1 MEKILFMKSQN
12 FEFLRAENETLANL
26 GGLAEAILFIDP
38 GSALTRLRAF
48 AEELTKSIYKEQRL
62 PRLPEATLNDLIRNH
77 VFQNCV
83 TKPLIYQL
91 NYLRTQGNE
100 TAHGAE
106 GDLRTAHM
114 ALGIAHQLASYL
126 AVKCYGKKR
135 ESLPEFIDVK
145 DNREEAVTL
154 KGSLNK
160 YKEELE
166 NQKKLNDELLE
177 RVEKERTK
185 NLQHLDA
192 PALPDQAKL
201 KQESE
206 AVAESLQ
213 WSEAK
218 TRKLLIDSML
228 AQAGWDVSNP
238 ESVGIEVEVA
248 FPNNPSGK
256 GYVDYVLWGD
266 DGKPLAVVEAKR
278 TSNASDQAGR
288 EQARLYADSLEKQFG
303 QRPVIF
309 YTNGYET
316 FIWDDAQYNTP
327 RMVYGFYS
335 QDSLN
340 YLVYQRQYR
349 DNQLEQNNPNL
360 NIADRLYQIDAIKSV
375 AKNFQEQRRKA
386 LIIQATGTGKTR
398 VSIALADLLLNAG
411 WAKRVLFLCDR
422 KELQTQAS
430 DAFKTNLPSEPRCE
444 IGESYNIN
452 ENARIY
458 VSTYPSMMN
467 RFAQLDVGFFDL
479 IIADESHRSIYNR
492 YRDIFDYFDALQV
505 GLTATPVKYI
515 SRNTFD
521 MFGCETTDP
530 TYEFTLDQAI
540 NHEPPYLVDFKVK
553 DVTTEFLREGIHYK
567 DLTDEQKQQ
576 LEDDLGFDQ
585 AQNASYA
592 GKDIGRRIFSEKTD
606 QEILENLMNNG
617 IKDETNS
624 LVGKTIVFANNQ
636 KHAEHLEKLFCKL
649 YPQHGNKVCK
659 VIHNK
664 VPHVAS
670 LIKEFKKGD
679 NDFRIAISVDM
690 MDTGIDVPEVVNL
703 VFAKTVKSSVKF
715 WQMIGRGTR
724 LCKDLFGPGIDKS
737 EFLIFDHYGNF
748 EYFEQEYKEANDIGG
763 KPLLQTCFEARVN
776 LAIQALKHNHKDA
789 FDTAIELIKADLSDL
804 PRDSV
809 AVRKELRQVDSLIQ
823 TERLRS
829 LDATTQHLLLETIAP
844 LMSSRALQDKHATQL
859 DRLIAAIETCM
870 VEKASC
876 FEDGRDTLIEQLSTL
891 AVNIQAVRQKQAIID
906 QVNSAEFWV
915 DSSIEKLETARS
927 QLRGIMKFRQNN
939 TSGNY
944 DVLKTRTQDG
954 EVRSDERKHNLFSK
968 DEVSVYRRRVKEL
981 LDELVSSN
989 PILQKIRNNE
999 RVSEE
1004 DLKNLTS
1011 TILTTYPTVSL
1022 DALNEFYGRTADQLH
1037 ITLQELIGLEPSKVN
1052 EHFTG
1057 FVHRHPNLTAQQV
1070 RFMEMLK
1077 TYIANYGFIDIAKLY
1092 EAPFTSVNPKGIDGV
1107 FKEADVEDL
1116 VAVLKPFVKSTGP
1129 DQSAP

>member
-1 MEKILFMKSQN
+1 MKSQN
-12 FEFLRAENETLANL
+12 FEFLRPQYDELASL
-26 GGLAEAILFIDP
+26 GGLAETLLYIDP
-38 GSALTRLRAF
+38 GSALIRLRSF
-48 AEELTKSIYKEQRL
+48 GEELTKTIYAEERL
-62 PRLPEATLNDLIRNH
+62 PRLGEPTFSELLKSSIFVQCLSKRLLDNLHFLRIKGNDA
-77 VFQNCV
+77 
-83 TKPLIYQL
+83 
-91 NYLRTQGNE
+91 
-100 TAHGAE
+100 AHGGMGHKRDA
-106 GDLRTAHM
+106 M
-114 ALGIAHQLASYL
+114 VCLGYAYELARYM
-126 AVKCYGKKR
+126 AVKYGKKIPS
-135 ESLPEFIDVK
+135 SLPEFIEIQDMTQHNQVSQS
-145 DNREEAVTL
+145 EL
-154 KGSLNK
+154 KALK
-160 YKEELE
+160 AELE
-166 NQKKLNDELLE
+166 KQKQLADEHFAEL
-177 RVEKERTK
+177 EKERTK
-185 NLQHLDA
+185 NLKHLEA
-192 PALPDQAKL
+192 PAFPDQQKR

-206 AVAESLQ
+206 AVADSLQ
-213 WSEAK
+213 WNEAK
-218 TRKLLIDSML
+218 TRKLLIDTML
-228 AQAGWDVSNP
+228 AQAGWDVSNK
-238 ESVGIEVEVA
+238 ESVGIEVKVD
-248 FPNNPSGK
+248 FPNNPTGV
-256 GYVDYVLWGD
+256 GYVDYVLWGS

-278 TSNASDQAGR
+278 TGNKSDQAGR
-288 EQARLYADSLEKQFG
+288 EQARLYADSLEKEFG

-316 FIWDDAQYNTP
+316 FIWDDAQYNSP

-340 YLVYQRQYR
+340 YLFYQRTYR
-349 DNQLEQNNPNL
+349 NNQLEQNNPNL
-360 NIADRLYQIDAIKSV
+360 KIADRLYQIEAIKSV
-375 AKNFQEQRRKA
+375 AKTFQEQRRKA

-398 VSIALADLLLNAG
+398 VAIALGDLLLNAG

-422 KELQTQAS
+422 KELRTQAS
-430 DAFKTNLPSEPRCE
+430 EAFKTNLPSEPRCE
-444 IGESYNIN
+444 IGETNKID

-458 VSTYPSMMN
+458 VSTYPGMMN

-505 GLTATPVKYI
+505 GLTATPVKFV

-567 DLTDEQKQQ
+567 DLDDDQKRQ
-576 LEDDLGFDQ
+576 LEDDLGFED

-664 VPHVAS
+664 VPHVES

-724 LCKDLFGPGIDKS
+724 LCKNLFGPGKDKS

-748 EYFEQEYKEANDIGG
+748 EYFEQEYKEAKDVGG
-763 KPLLQTCFEARVN
+763 KPLLQTCFEARVE
-776 LAIQALKHNHKDA
+776 LATEALKHNHREA
-789 FDTAIELIKADLSDL
+789 FDTAIELIKADLADL

-809 AVRKELRQVDSLIQ
+809 AVRKELRQVDKLLQ
-823 TERLRS
+823 TDLLMGFS
-829 LDATTQHLLLETIAP
+829 STTQHLLLETMAP
-844 LMSSRALQDKHATQL
+844 LMAARVLKDKHATQF
-859 DRLIAAIETCM
+859 DRLIATVETAL
-870 VEKASC
+870 VTKSSS
-876 FEDGRDTLIEQLSTL
+876 FEDGRATVLEQLASL
-891 AVNIQAVRQKQAIID
+891 AINIQAVRQKQGIID
-906 QVNSAEFWV
+906 EVNSADFWNNP
-915 DSSIEKLETARS
+915 SIEKLENART
-927 QLRGIMKFRQNN
+927 QLRGIMKFRQS
-939 TSGNY
+939 SGTGGFETP
-944 DVLKTRTQDG
+944 KTRTQDG
-954 EVRSDERKHNLFSK
+954 EVRSDDRQHTLFSK
-968 DEVSVYRRRVKEL
+968 DEVSAYRRRAKEL
-981 LDELVSSN
+981 LDQLVSEN
-989 PILQKIRNNE
+989 QVLQKIKQHQP
-999 RVSEE
+999 VSVD

-1011 TILTTYPTVSL
+1011 TILTTHPTVSL

-1037 ITLQELIGLEPSKVN
+1037 ITLQELIGLEPEKVN
-1052 EHFTG
+1052 EHFTD
-1057 FVHRHPNLTAQQV
+1057 FVHRHPNLTALQV
-1070 RFMEMLK
+1070 RFIDMMK
-1077 TYIANYGFIDIAKLY
+1077 IYIANNGFIDLAKLY
-1092 EAPFTSVNPKGIDGV
+1092 DAPFTNVSPNGIDGV
-1107 FKEADVEDL
+1107 FKESDVYDL
-1116 VAVLKPFVKSTGP
+1116 VEVLKPFVKQETP
-1129 DQSAP
+1129 SASLS